1 MAQYKY
7 LIALCLS
14 WVIAQAIKLATNYRK
29 NHTTTLLDGL
39 FHSGGMP
46 SSHTSF
52 MMSLVTLLALDQG
65 INSAT
70 FAIMVA
76 VTAIVAYDSV
86 MVRRTVGDY
95 SDAIKEVIKNSKNLK
110 SEIHYTKGHSLIEV
124 IAGAILGIVVGVAVY
139 YIF

>member
-14 WVIAQAIKLATNYRK
+14 WVIAQVIKLATNYRK

-52 MMSLVTLLALDQG
+52 MMSLTTLLALDQG
-65 INSAT
+65 IDSAL
-70 FAIMVA
+70 FAIMIA
-76 VTAIVAYDSV
+76 VTAIVAYDS
-86 MVRRTVGDY
+86 MGVRRTVGDY
-95 SDAIKEVIKNSKNLK
+95 AEVIQEATKNNKK
-110 SEIHYTKGHSLIEV
+110 MVGQIHYTKGHSLIEV
-124 IAGAILGIVVGVAVY
+124 VAGAILGIVVGGAVY